1 MKMKKKKTLPVFIKK
16 RNTKKHFAGG
26 GLTTPSP
33 CNYRL
38 LLSQELFF
46 TTSKRFAGTCER
58 LEVKESIMVD
68 FLTVVSTE
76 NIYLHWPWWAADVE
90 AQQITVIAVVDNN
103 GMRSFFF
110 RACVFKYY
118 FVNSFACLCWL
129 AVGHLWLQFSGFPLV
144 VMCLH
149 SGLSRVSVL
158 AFLSLMEHGFCFITL
173 YSWEVTGQ
181 CLSVVVRTT
190 SHTDRK

>member
-1 MKMKKKKTLPVFIKK
+1 MKMRKKKTLPVFIKK
-16 RNTKKHFAGG
+16 KETKKHFAGG

-76 NIYLHWPWWAADVE
+76 NIYLH
-90 AQQITVIAVVDNN
+90 
-103 GMRSFFF
+103 
-110 RACVFKYY
+110 
-118 FVNSFACLCWL
+118 
-129 AVGHLWLQFSGFPLV
+129 
-144 VMCLH
+144 
-149 SGLSRVSVL
+149 
-158 AFLSLMEHGFCFITL
+158 
-173 YSWEVTGQ
+173 
-181 CLSVVVRTT
+181 
-190 SHTDRK
+190 